1 MPTGSTRSC
10 AAGGCD
16 EVTPLILILIIGAT
30 VAWIAL
36 PLREPPREDPHA
48 VADELAEL
56 EVRHQHLLAAIQD
69 ADFELQTGKLSD
81 EDHRALRERLR
92 ADAVAVIRRQD
103 EMRPAAAP
111 TRRGSPPASPA

>member
-1 MPTGSTRSC
+1 
-10 AAGGCD
+10 
-16 EVTPLILILIIGAT
+16 VTQLILILLIGAI

-36 PLREPPREDPHA
+36 PLREPPRDDPHA

-81 EDHRALRERLR
+81 EDHRVLRERLR
-92 ADAVAVIRRQD
+92 AEAVAVLRRQD
-103 EMRPAAAP
+103 EMRPLAAAP
-111 TRRGSPPASPA
+111 RRPGPPHTTA